1 MSTYSSRAS
10 SPERAPHAH
19 AVVQPW
25 ANMSTN
31 QRVEWLC
38 GAVYHMGTV
47 VANIDRRVLT
57 TRDLS
62 HTSQQEIMHLRDQVA
77 LLRNEVDT
85 LTQSTPNP
93 IGTGAAGGSSS
104 SHTTY
109 AP

>member
-31 QRVEWLC
+31 QRVKWLC

-47 VANIDRRVLT
+47 IANIDRRVLE
-57 TRDLS
+57 TRNLA
-62 HTSQQEIMHLRDQVA
+62 HTSQQEIMLMRDQVA

-85 LTQSTPNP
+85 LTQQGGNP
-93 IGTGAAGGSSS
+93 IGTGVAG
-104 SHTTY
+104 
-109 AP
+109 